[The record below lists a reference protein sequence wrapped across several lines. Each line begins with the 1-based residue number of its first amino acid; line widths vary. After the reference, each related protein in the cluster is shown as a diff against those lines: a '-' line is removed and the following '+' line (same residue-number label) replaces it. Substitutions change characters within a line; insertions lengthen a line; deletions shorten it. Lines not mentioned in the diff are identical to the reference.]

1 MLKVTFPLIT
11 LLLIE
16 VNKTE
21 TQKGVSIN
29 SVKIHHDAK
38 DERNIK
44 EGSKI
49 TLICSG
55 NIVTLAGQTSQV
67 LYLFYK
73 GQSKDILLQNV
84 TSDGKDSQYIIQSAR
99 ASHSGYY
106 RCVMEAGG
114 ERKESESI
122 FLTVQGNLQ
131 APVLT
136 IHPINVTVGDSTEL
150 RCTSEEIPPLTFVFY
165 KYKDGQKSYRIHDI
179 KSNNNFSMYQ
189 LKVNAAAE
197 KTFGCAVQGSGPL
210 SESKHSEIV
219 QIIVQDPFSDPVFE
233 IEPSDAIFE
242 GDILTIKCKVNFI
255 PLFHGIRPKLTI
267 VKDTT
272 AIHIKYNATTVFSKT
287 ATADD
292 AGEYK
297 CMAQWK
303 DVLKIT
309 VRQVNVT
316 VPVSTPT
323 LIPTP
328 TGDNVVEGGIL
339 NLSCAV
345 LKGSYPITYKFYK
358 ATSETPL
365 HQITLNATT
374 AVHRIIS
381 VNNENNGKYSC
392 EASNTANQKP
402 RTKKSQCITITVKV
416 PVSNPTIKRNPL
428 KDVYKTGEWV
438 TLLCHSTTGSIPIT
452 YSLFLNKRLIY
463 SVSRSDTE
471 PAAFNVL
478 INETKDGGEYK
489 CKAENEIPNLFKY
502 SKGMNFTV
510 QVPVSTP
517 LFYPLL
523 NSTEVKL
530 GETVT
535 LHCISSTGTLPITY
549 TLYRNQSS
557 LQSVSTTQAILAV
570 FNIRVETMEHS
581 GEYRCKA
588 ENQISSQC
596 SNGLSFHILSA
607 QWWIYGLALVSAV
620 SIAIVITV
628 LCVRYHK
635 QRSKNNKD
643 KNQEDERYET
653 CQIGSLQHNQ
663 EADSDRDHEV
673 DYTNILSLKRNGDT
687 LTRTDSESDCEG
699 DYTNVTSK
707 RKAANTDSDSMV
719 LHLLSFSSTSCF
731 YYSWK

>member
-1 MLKVTFPLIT
+1 MLKVTFPLLT

-21 TQKGVSIN
+21 TQRGVSIN
-29 SVKIHHDAK
+29 SVKILHDPN
-38 DERNIK
+38 DQRNIK

-49 TLICSG
+49 TLTCSG
-55 NIVTLAGQTSQV
+55 NIVTLPGQTSQV

-73 GQSKDILLQNV
+73 GQNKDILLQNG
-84 TSDGKDSQYIIQSAR
+84 TSDRKDSQYTIQSAR

-106 RCVMEAGG
+106 CCVMEAGS
-114 ERKESESI
+114 ERRESEPT

-150 RCTSEEIPPLTFVFY
+150 RCTSEEIPPLTFIFY
-165 KYKDGQKSYRIHDI
+165 KYKDGQKSYRFHDI
-179 KSNNNFSMYQ
+179 KSNNDFSMYQ
-189 LKVNAAAE
+189 LKVTAATE
-197 KTFGCAVQGSGPL
+197 KTYSCAVQGNGPL
-210 SESKHSEIV
+210 IESKHSEIV

-233 IEPSDAIFE
+233 IEPSDTIFE
-242 GDILTIKCKVNFI
+242 GDILTIKCKVNFL
-255 PLFHGIRPKLTI
+255 PLFHGIQPKLTI

-272 AIHIKYNATTVFSKT
+272 AIHIKDNATTVFSKR
-287 ATADD
+287 ATAND

-297 CMAQWK
+297 CMAEWK

-309 VRQVNVT
+309 MRQVNVT

-402 RTKKSQCITITVKV
+402 RTKKSQYIIITVK
-416 PVSNPTIKRNPL
+416 
-428 KDVYKTGEWV
+428 G
-438 TLLCHSTTGSIPIT
+438 
-452 YSLFLNKRLIY
+452 
-463 SVSRSDTE
+463 
-471 PAAFNVL
+471 
-478 INETKDGGEYK
+478 
-489 CKAENEIPNLFKY
+489 
-502 SKGMNFTV
+502 
-510 QVPVSTP
+510 
-517 LFYPLL
+517 
-523 NSTEVKL
+523 
-530 GETVT
+530 
-535 LHCISSTGTLPITY
+535 
-549 TLYRNQSS
+549 
-557 LQSVSTTQAILAV
+557 
-570 FNIRVETMEHS
+570 
-581 GEYRCKA
+581 
-588 ENQISSQC
+588 
-596 SNGLSFHILSA
+596 A
-607 QWWIYGLALVSAV
+607 QWWIYALALVSVV

-628 LCVRYHK
+628 LCIRYHK

-643 KNQEDERYET
+643 KNQVDESYET

-673 DYTNILSLKRNGDT
+673 DYTNIRALKRNGDT

-699 DYTNVTSK
+699 DYTNVTTK
-707 RKAANTDSDSMV
+707 RKAANTHSDSSSDENNEVSYTQLDLAQPQNSNMPQKPGPTIYASILFNSYGAGV
-719 LHLLSFSSTSCF
+719 LEKSES
-731 YYSWK
+731 

>member
-1 MLKVTFPLIT
+1 MLKVTFPLLT

-21 TQKGVSIN
+21 TQRGVSIN
-29 SVKIHHDAK
+29 SVKILHDPN
-38 DERNIK
+38 DQRNIK

-49 TLICSG
+49 TLTCSG
-55 NIVTLAGQTSQV
+55 NIVTLPGQTSQV

-73 GQSKDILLQNV
+73 GQNKDILLQNG
-84 TSDGKDSQYIIQSAR
+84 TSDRKDSQYTIQSAR

-106 RCVMEAGG
+106 CCVMEAGS
-114 ERKESESI
+114 ERRESEPT

-150 RCTSEEIPPLTFVFY
+150 RCTSEEIPPLTFIFY
-165 KYKDGQKSYRIHDI
+165 KYKDGQKSYRFHDI
-179 KSNNNFSMYQ
+179 KSNNDFSMYQ
-189 LKVNAAAE
+189 LKVTAATE
-197 KTFGCAVQGSGPL
+197 KTYSCAVQGNGPL
-210 SESKHSEIV
+210 IESKHSEIV

-233 IEPSDAIFE
+233 IEPSDTIFE
-242 GDILTIKCKVNFI
+242 GDILTIKCKVNFL
-255 PLFHGIRPKLTI
+255 PLFHGIQPKLTI

-272 AIHIKYNATTVFSKT
+272 AIHIKDNATTVFSKR
-287 ATADD
+287 ATAND

-297 CMAQWK
+297 CMAEWK

-309 VRQVNVT
+309 MRQVNVT

-402 RTKKSQCITITVKV
+402 RTKKSQYIIITVKV
-416 PVSNPTIKRNPL
+416 PVSSPTIKRNPL

-463 SVSRSDTE
+463 SVSMSDTE
-471 PAAFNVL
+471 PAAYNVL

-510 QVPVSTP
+510 
-517 LFYPLL
+517 
-523 NSTEVKL
+523 K
-530 GETVT
+530 G
-535 LHCISSTGTLPITY
+535 
-549 TLYRNQSS
+549 
-557 LQSVSTTQAILAV
+557 
-570 FNIRVETMEHS
+570 
-581 GEYRCKA
+581 
-588 ENQISSQC
+588 
-596 SNGLSFHILSA
+596 A
-607 QWWIYGLALVSAV
+607 QWWIYALALVSVV

-628 LCVRYHK
+628 LCIRYHK

-643 KNQEDERYET
+643 KNQVDESYET

-673 DYTNILSLKRNGDT
+673 DYTNIRALKRNGDT

-699 DYTNVTSK
+699 DYTNVTTK
-707 RKAANTDSDSMV
+707 RKAANTHSDSSSDENNEVSYTQLDLAQPQNSNMPQKPGPTIYASILFNSYGAGV
-719 LHLLSFSSTSCF
+719 LEKSES
-731 YYSWK
+731 